1 MVTEIKQRKAKLR
14 SELRQI
20 EARLER
26 NVKSGTKILEPY
38 LPMEAIRRS
47 PLKSILIA
55 GSAGFVS
62 GFAGIRR
69 GKRRKSGLFRSTL
82 TYMVTDELKRVAAR
96 QAFRYLSNLAN
107 RKIHQHFEESSGYPD
122 SKQ

>member
-1 MVTEIKQRKAKLR
+1 MVREIEQRKARLR
-14 SELRQI
+14 AEIRQI
-20 EARLER
+20 ESRLEQ
-26 NVKSGTKILEPY
+26 NFKSGMNILEPY
-38 LPMEAIRRS
+38 LPMEVIRRS

-55 GSAGFVS
+55 GTAGFVS

-69 GKRRKSGLFRSTL
+69 GKRSSRGLFRSTL

-107 RKIHQHFEESSGYPD
+107 KKIHQHFENSPGHPD
-122 SKQ
+122 RN